1 MTFPFKTKHL
11 AFASIHDEMRAHNC
25 EFMRVNPI
33 HSLTCTC
40 AVPTSCD
47 AHRLKPSIDQGRKKL
62 SNPLLPDIFIN
73 TPSRTEFVCAP
84 EGRRVKVGAREP
96 MNREKLRDGVCS
108 STLIFGM
115 NEIARSH
122 IAAPCHYFA
131 TTKGHLLGG
140 FGSDE
145 YTRSGAEQAP
155 VPYACSKRL
164 RREMCLGIINRRI
177 SQERERDAHSMSS
190 RTITLCA

>member
-1 MTFPFKTKHL
+1 M
-11 AFASIHDEMRAHNC
+11 
-25 EFMRVNPI
+25 
-33 HSLTCTC
+33 
-40 AVPTSCD
+40 
-47 AHRLKPSIDQGRKKL
+47 
-62 SNPLLPDIFIN
+62 
-73 TPSRTEFVCAP
+73 CAP

-122 IAAPCHYFA
+122 IAAPCSHYFA

-145 YTRSGAEQAP
+145 YTRLGAEQSKHLP
-155 VPYACSKRL
+155 SVPYACSKRL
-164 RREMCLGIINRRI
+164 RLEMCLGILLIGAFRNR
-177 SQERERDAHSMSS
+177 EKDT
-190 RTITLCA
+190 RTV